1 MANKLEFA
9 KIKLHEIV
17 KISKIN
23 TSILPVR
30 NNFVKNIS
38 MSNGSFYAGYKY
50 GEKMFSVE
58 IAIPS
63 KTKQKLEETVRQL
76 AYVLDITKPSPLI
89 INNSDIV
96 YYAVIEGETN
106 LNTLYT
112 TGEATLNF
120 ICYDPIGYSKDYSG
134 ITMNNNKIFN
144 FTNMGSYNSY
154 PIFGFK
160 FKKPSTF
167 LFLTNEKGESLMVG
181 QQYDGTIPTK
191 PATTYLINDDCQ
203 DSSTFLQGGNNV
215 VSANRVVDGNYGV
228 GNNGLSIVATSYG
241 TDVKDKWVG
250 PTFRRNIGKSLEQF
264 EVRVNMSFSSQGKN
278 FSEPNPKDLVRVAK
292 KSGLL
297 LYKEENPNS
306 AVVGIVPYGTQLNV
320 IRFGVAGYHLAYVKY
335 EGKYGW
341 LDTDFLWRI
350 NINSPTR
357 QSRSVDEMEYAE
369 DQMGLMEVIGY
380 DDVGQLL
387 FRFHLRDNN
396 KYFEHVIPEVYIRE
410 KLMLHSST
418 TIPTPNTINEKDDSG
433 KMTSIQPIQSG
444 VFGDWNDYTGTFTIR
459 RKKLENGKYRW
470 WAKITR
476 TEDGVNVSQE
486 IHMGAGV
493 IDDSLP
499 KGKLNNLVF
508 YIAKYDSTPE
518 VSVMAV
524 NHVKV
529 IDISNEDGNN
539 TEEVNLEI
547 FKEGDLLEIDCEK
560 CEVTLNGE
568 SYIHKLDIGSQFFSV
583 EKNSRVLARSD
594 DENVVGTCSY
604 RKRYI

>member
-1 MANKLEFA
+1 MAYE
-9 KIKLHEIV
+9 V
-17 KISKIN
+17 
-23 TSILPVR
+23 
-30 NNFVKNIS
+30 
-38 MSNGSFYAGYKY
+38 FYAGLPLHDYFTILNVNRELIPSRSNFTKDIPGSHGQYYTGFKY
-50 GEKMFSVE
+50 NEKKITLECYFKAKSKEEHIEKIYSTSNILNVTSPSQL
-58 IAIPS
+58 IISDNPTRCSYAIPNGNIEIS
-63 KTKQKLEETVRQL
+63 KLRYNGKFT
-76 AYVLDITKPSPLI
+76 
-89 INNSDIV
+89 
-96 YYAVIEGETN
+96 IE
-106 LNTLYT
+106 
-112 TGEATLNF
+112 F
-120 ICYDPIGYSKDYSG
+120 ICYDPLDYS
-134 ITMNNNKIFN
+134 IYYSSEKMTNKEYR
-144 FTNMGSYNSY
+144 FTDMGTEKSY

-160 FKKPSTF
+160 FTKPSTF

-181 QQYDGTIPTK
+181 QQYDSTKPTK
-191 PATTYLINDDCQ
+191 PSTSILVDDDCQ
-203 DSSTFLQGGNNV
+203 NSSTFTQGGNNV

-241 TDVKDKWVG
+241 ENVEGKWVG
-250 PTFRRNIGKSLEQF
+250 PSFRKNIGKNLEQF

-335 EGKYGW
+335 DGKYGW

-380 DDVGQLL
+380 DDAGQLL

-410 KLMLHSST
+410 KLMLHSNT

-459 RKKLENGKYRW
+459 RKKLADGKYRW

-486 IHMGAGV
+486 MHMGPGV

-508 YIAKYDSTPE
+508 YIAKYDSTKE

-547 FKEGDLLEIDCEK
+547 FKDGDLLEIDCEK

>member
-1 MANKLEFA
+1 MSYIVNFAGNGLHNYFKILNVRRELIPSRSNFTKDIPGSHGQYYTGFKYNEKKIVLECCFNA
-9 KIKLHEIV
+9 TSRIEHMEKVYAISDILNV
-17 KISKIN
+17 KSPSQLTINDYPLRCTYAVPSGSIDISK
-23 TSILPVR
+23 
-30 NNFVKNIS
+30 FKY
-38 MSNGSFYAGYKY
+38 NGKF
-50 GEKMFSVE
+50 E
-58 IAIPS
+58 I
-63 KTKQKLEETVRQL
+63 E
-76 AYVLDITKPSPLI
+76 
-89 INNSDIV
+89 
-96 YYAVIEGETN
+96 
-106 LNTLYT
+106 
-112 TGEATLNF
+112 F
-120 ICYDPIGYSKDYSG
+120 ICFDPFEYAIYYSSERMYDKEYR
-134 ITMNNNKIFN
+134 
-144 FTNMGSYNSY
+144 FTDMGTVTSY

-160 FKKPSTF
+160 FTKPSTF

-181 QQYDGTIPTK
+181 QQYDGTLPTK
-191 PATTYLINDDCQ
+191 PSTSILVDDDCQ
-203 DSSTFLQGGNNV
+203 DSSTFTNGGNNV

-241 TDVKDKWVG
+241 DNVEGKWVG
-250 PTFRRNIGKSLEQF
+250 PTFRKNIGKNLDQF

-297 LYKEENPNS
+297 LYKEENPSS

-335 EGKYGW
+335 DGKYGW

-357 QSRSVDEMEYAE
+357 QKRTTNEMEYAE

-380 DDVGQLL
+380 DDSGQLL
-387 FRFHLRDNN
+387 FRFHIRDNN

-410 KLMLHSST
+410 KLMLHSNT
-418 TIPTPNTINEKDDSG
+418 TIPTPNTINEKDDNG

-459 RKKLENGKYRW
+459 RKKLENGQYRW

-476 TEDGVNVSQE
+476 TEDGVNISQE
-486 IHMGAGV
+486 IHMGPGV
-493 IDDSLP
+493 IDESLP

-508 YIAKYDSTPE
+508 YIAKYDGTKE
-518 VSVMAV
+518 VSVMSV

-539 TEEVNLEI
+539 EEEVNLEI

-583 EKNSRVLARSD
+583 EKNSRVLVRSD
-594 DENVVGTCSY
+594 DENVIGTCSY

>member
-1 MANKLEFA
+1 MYKVNFNNIDLDNYFD
-9 KIKLHEIV
+9 IL
-17 KISKIN
+17 KISK
-23 TSILPVR
+23 SILPEKV
-30 NNFVKNIS
+30 NFTRETS
-38 MSNGSFYAGYKY
+38 ASNGLIFSGSKYNPKIITLDCVVYADNNI
-50 GEKMFSVE
+50 EL
-58 IAIPS
+58 S
-63 KTKQKLEETVRQL
+63 KKLEEI
-76 AYVLDITKPSPLI
+76 AYILDSNSTSKLFLSNEPHKYYYAS
-89 INNSDIV
+89 INNTSDIEQV
-96 YYAVIEGETN
+96 RYNGKFSIT
-106 LNTLYT
+106 
-112 TGEATLNF
+112 F
-120 ICYDPIGYSKDYSG
+120 ICFNPMGYDKNYSSS
-134 ITMNNNKIFN
+134 I
-144 FTNMGSYNSY
+144 MGSDKTFRFSDMGTYNSY

-160 FKKPSTF
+160 FTKPSSF
-167 LFLTNEKGESLMVG
+167 IYLTNEKGEAILVGSEKDSTLPNKPETSLIV
-181 QQYDGTIPTK
+181 
-191 PATTYLINDDCQ
+191 DDNCQ
-203 DSSTFLQGGNNV
+203 DSSTFTQGGNNV

-241 TDVKDKWVG
+241 DNVEGKWVG
-250 PTFRRNIGKSLEQF
+250 PTFRKNIGKNLDQF

-297 LYKEENPNS
+297 LYKDENPNS

-320 IRFGVAGYHLAYVKY
+320 IKFGVAGYHLAYVKY
-335 EGKYGW
+335 DGKYGW

-357 QSRSVDEMEYAE
+357 QKRTTNEMEYAE

-380 DDVGQLL
+380 DDSGQLL

-459 RKKLENGKYRW
+459 RKKLADGKYRW

-476 TEDGVNVSQE
+476 TEDGVNISQE
-486 IHMGAGV
+486 IHMGPGV

-508 YIAKYDSTPE
+508 YIAKYDGTKE
-518 VSVMAV
+518 VSVMSI

-539 TEEVNLEI
+539 EEEVNLEI
-547 FKEGDLLEIDCEK
+547 FKAGDLLEVDCEK
-560 CEVTLNGE
+560 CDVTLNGE
-568 SYIHKLDIGSQFFSV
+568 SYIHKLDIGSQFFSI
-583 EKNSRVLARSD
+583 EKNSRVLVRTD
-594 DENVVGTCSY
+594 DLDAIGTCSY

>member
-1 MANKLEFA
+1 MGYKLEYA
-9 KIKLHEIV
+9 GIKLHEI
-17 KISKIN
+17 IQINKIN
-23 TSILPVR
+23 TSILPSR
-30 NNFVKNIS
+30 ENFSKVIPINDGS
-38 MSNGSFYAGYKY
+38 YYNGYRYS
-50 GEKMFSVE
+50 ERIISVE
-58 IAIPS
+58 INIPT
-63 KTKQKLEETVRQL
+63 KTRRDFNETIQKL
-76 AYVLDITKPSPLI
+76 ADVLNVKSPSRLVI
-89 INNSDIV
+89 DDSNIV
-96 YYAVIEGETN
+96 YYAVIEGDTDIDKIFKS
-106 LNTLYT
+106 
-112 TGEATLNF
+112 GSATLKF
-120 ICYDPIGYSKDYSG
+120 ICHSPVGYDKNYSG
-134 ITMNNNKIFN
+134 ITMNDKTFS
-144 FTNMGSYNSY
+144 FTDMGTYSSY
-154 PIFGFK
+154 PVFGFK
-160 FKKPSTF
+160 FTKPSTF
-167 LFLTNEKGESLMVG
+167 LFLTNNKGESLMVG
-181 QQYDGTIPTK
+181 QQYDATLPTK
-191 PATTYLINDDCQ
+191 PSTSMLVDDDCQ
-203 DSSTFLQGGNNV
+203 DSSTFTNGGNNV

-241 TDVKDKWVG
+241 DNVEGKWVG
-250 PTFRRNIGKSLEQF
+250 PTFRKNIGKNLEQF

-335 EGKYGW
+335 DGKYGW

-357 QSRSVDEMEYAE
+357 QKRTTNEMEYAE

-380 DDVGQLL
+380 DDSGQLL
-387 FRFHLRDNN
+387 FRFHIRDNN

-418 TIPTPNTINEKDDSG
+418 TIPTPNTINEKDDNG

-476 TEDGVNVSQE
+476 TEDGVNISQE
-486 IHMGAGV
+486 IHMGPGV

-508 YIAKYDSTPE
+508 YIAKYDSTKE

-529 IDISNEDGNN
+529 IDISNEDGSNQ
-539 TEEVNLEI
+539 EEQVNYEI
-547 FKEGDLLEIDCEK
+547 FKPGDLLEIDCEN
-560 CEVTLNGE
+560 CNVTLNGE

-583 EKNSRVLARSD
+583 ENNNRVLVRSD
-594 DENVVGTCSY
+594 DTGVVGTCSY